1 MKRTITLSSIAVLAI
16 ALLAESGALNA
27 LIMFLLMGQI
37 PGTNYSIPPSVMLLL
52 LGTITALILYRVT
65 AVKIL
70 RSINVHRL
78 AKKHLDHKARM
89 PRRRY
94 SQV

>member
-1 MKRTITLSSIAVLAI
+1 MKKTIILSSIVILTA
-16 ALLAESGALNA
+16 ALLVESGVLNA

-37 PGTNYSIPPSVMLLL
+37 PGTSYSISPSVMLLL
-52 LGTITALILYRVT
+52 LGTVTALILYRVT

-70 RSINVHRL
+70 RSVNVHRL
-78 AKKHLDHKARM
+78 AKKHLAHKARM